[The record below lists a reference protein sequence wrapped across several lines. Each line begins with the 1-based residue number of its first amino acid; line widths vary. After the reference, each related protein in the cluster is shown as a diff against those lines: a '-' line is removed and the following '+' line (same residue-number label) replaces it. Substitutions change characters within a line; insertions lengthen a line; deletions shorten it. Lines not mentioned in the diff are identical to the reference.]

1 MEWRER
7 IDSDPAVCHGRVCI
21 RGTRVPVSVVLDNLA
36 AGLTPEAIVVDYPSL
51 SVDDIRAAQAY
62 AAQLAREHIIEIDRR
77 GAA

>member
-7 IDSDPAVCHGRVCI
+7 IDFDPAVCHGRVCI

>member
-7 IDSDPAVCHGRVCI
+7 IHSDPEVCHGRVCV
-21 RGTRVPVSVVLDNLA
+21 RGTRIPVSVVLDNLA
-36 AGLTPEAIVVDYPSL
+36 AGLTPEAIVEDYPSL
-51 SVDDIRAAQAY
+51 TVDDIRAAQAY